1 MVKRTNLTPSEAAEL
16 EYLRAHSKQMED
28 TIAEQDELLAMLLLN
43 NDNNTDE
50 EVDS

>member
-1 MVKRTNLTPSEAAEL
+1 MVKRTNLSPAEVAEL

-43 NDNNTDE
+43 DVE
-50 EVDS
+50 EESE

>member
-1 MVKRTNLTPSEAAEL
+1 MVKRTNLTPSEVAEL

-43 NDNNTDE
+43 NDNTTDE